1 MEIRTNYKSS
11 PFDYGGNTY
20 QATTQCIYIPG
31 SSNLTSSAR
40 RYIEFTVEGPC
51 TITVA
56 AQSTNASQVR
66 NVQLVGVASNTVLG
80 TFEAAAGTT
89 VTSVEVAEGGTYRLG
104 SAGSGIAVYYVIIEY
119 FE

>member
-1 MEIRTNYKSS
+1 MIWKERRPHSAARS
-11 PFDYGGNTY
+11 
-20 QATTQCIYIPG
+20 QRPG
-31 SSNLTSSAR
+31 SAVSSAR
-40 RYIEFTVEGPC
+40 KSPL
-51 TITVA
+51 A
-56 AQSTNASQVR
+56 NASQVR
-66 NVQLVGVASNTVLG
+66 NVQLVGVASNIVLG